1 MNNNIRAIL
10 LTVSGSFFAVLMESL
25 IRAAQYDS
33 NVYTIG
39 FLRFFFGFVII
50 FPYLIKNKF
59 ITYETKN
66 FKFYLIRALFNI
78 PVMIL
83 GFGALVYVPFEQFKA
98 LNFLSPIIVVLLS
111 FIIFRE
117 KIYKFR
123 ILTLVIGL
131 VGMLIIIRPGF
142 VDFNIGTIMVLTSLM
157 FWSFIIILSKFVSK
171 DDSPITMVTYQYT
184 LMTLFALPLAIY
196 FWEMPSLI
204 SLIFVFI
211 AAISGTILHLSL
223 ALSYKYAEL
232 SVTQPIWFTGLIF
245 GSAFGFF
252 AFSEIPDLWTWL
264 GGTVIFSSVLLITYK
279 EKIAVNMDKKA
290 NINSPNN

>member
-10 LTVSGSFFAVLMESL
+10 LTVCGSFFAVLMEAL

-59 ITYETKN
+59 TTYKTKN
-66 FKFYLIRALFNI
+66 FKFYFIRGLFNL
-78 PVMIL
+78 PMMIL

-98 LNFLSPIIVVLLS
+98 LHFLSPIIVVLLS

-117 KIYKFR
+117 KIYMYR
-123 ILTLVIGL
+123 ILALVIGFI
-131 VGMLIIIRPGF
+131 GMLIIVRPGI
-142 VDFNIGTIMVLTSLM
+142 VDFNIGTIMILISLT
-157 FWSFIIILSKFVSK
+157 FWSLIIIVSKFVSK

-184 LMTLFALPLAIY
+184 LMTIFALPLAIY
-196 FWEMPSLI
+196 FWQIPSLQ

-211 AAISGTILHLSL
+211 GAISGTILHLSL

-232 SVTQPIWFTGLIF
+232 SVTQPVWFSGLIF

-252 AFSEIPDLWTWL
+252 VFNETPDVWTWI
-264 GGTVIFSSVLLITYK
+264 GGIVVFSSVLLITYNERSK
-279 EKIAVNMDKKA
+279 DFKKTK
-290 NINSPNN
+290 NIVINGN